1 MPASI
6 FGGLAMLQVYNP
18 SAMVMRVGIREV
30 ARYRIGDEMIA
41 AILNAIR
48 GSDFGSFRT
57 QWFHVRWDMPDY
69 TGMVPV
75 TISQ

>member
-1 MPASI
+1 MI
-6 FGGLAMLQVYNP
+6 QVYNP
-18 SAMVMRVGIREV
+18 SAMVIRITIREIT
-30 ARYRIGDEMIA
+30 RYRIGDEMISE
-41 AILNAIR
+41 IMRAIR